1 VPTIGIR
8 PDGPMGALV
17 DETLG
22 GVMGRGGPATVI
34 GGPEAGSIPGALS
47 LPSVPEPLTPLQFVV
62 PGQLVVEATAG
73 ARGISP
79 DAPIGLGKV
88 TRTR

>member
-1 VPTIGIR
+1 
-8 PDGPMGALV
+8 MGALV
-17 DETLG
+17 DETLAA
-22 GVMGRGGPATVI
+22 VARRGRLATVI
-34 GGPEAGSIPGALS
+34 GGQEAASIEGALS
-47 LPSVPEPLTPLQFVV
+47 LPSVLPEALTPLQFVV
-62 PGQLVVEATAG
+62 PGQLLVEATAQ